1 MRKKITFGYAVS
13 TVESKLLDNIDF
25 MDQLAKIDDPI
36 VIVNQFRDQPLD
48 ASALGQNVQVINSK
62 SRGLSQSRNIALKV
76 IDVDF
81 VMICDDDISLV
92 PANIERI
99 KKEIQKNPDCA
110 LYFTRLQKTTGELW
124 RKNYEEGP
132 FSINGLGFKS
142 RRRIQRINS
151 MEQVY
156 NLRFLQANQLI
167 FNVDFGAG
175 SGKFQLGEETLMSWS
190 ILKAGGVLQSLPI
203 VARIHPPL
211 SSGSIFSVQNSKA
224 VFAVQWKIFGLAGLM
239 TFSGFLLKSLRRFLG
254 ERIK

>member
-1 MRKKITFGYAVS
+1 MSKGITFGYAVS

-25 MDQLAKIDDPI
+25 MNQLAKIDDPI

-62 SRGLSQSRNIALKV
+62 SRGLSHSRNVALKA

-99 KKEIQKNPDCA
+99 KKEIQKSPDCA

-124 RKNYEEGP
+124 RKNYEDGP
-132 FSINGLGFKS
+132 VSINGLSFKS
-142 RRRIQRINS
+142 RRRIQQINS

-156 NLRFLQANQLI
+156 NLRFLHVNQLI

-190 ILKAGGVLQSLPI
+190 ILKAGGVLRYLPI

-224 VFAVQWKIFGLAGLM
+224 VFAVQWKIFGLVSLL
-239 TFSGFLLKSLRRFLG
+239 TFSGYVVQSLLRTLIRKCT
-254 ERIK
+254 